1 MDPVE
6 LGFALPR
13 PAGSVPEVEEA
24 VRRAIGVAG
33 GRITFA
39 RLLEICLYHPAR
51 GYYAAFGPET
61 DEHARHPAAD
71 YFTSVDLHPA
81 FGHLLAREAA
91 VHLERLA
98 KEAEG
103 PVRVVEI
110 GAGRGLLARDLLQA
124 LAAERPDTFERVR
137 YLLVEPSPGWLA
149 IQRRNLLPE
158 FASRVEWVRA
168 APPPLALRRVRGLF
182 LSNELFDALPFHVV
196 EGSAQGLR
204 EVYVVAGEGDD
215 APLEEQRGP
224 PSDERLAAALE
235 EEGVELQAAQRG
247 EVSTAAPELAAEV
260 ARALVTGAV
269 LVVDYGDEA
278 LSLYD
283 PRRRPEGT
291 MRCFFRHRLNS
302 EPLRRL
308 GRQDITAH
316 VDFTALARAFAR
328 GGLRVHR
335 VERQGDFLER
345 HGLDALIEKLEADQ
359 PRLARQVYVRHRRAL
374 EALRDPKGLGGNLV
388 LVAWR

>member
-6 LGFALPR
+6 LGYAVPR

-24 VRRAIGVAG
+24 VRLAIAQAG

-39 RLLEICLYHPAR
+39 RLLEICLYEPAR

-81 FGHLLAREAA
+81 FGHLLSREVA

-98 KEAEG
+98 KASPG
-103 PVRVVEI
+103 PLWVVEI
-110 GAGRGLLARDLLQA
+110 GGGRGLLARDLLQA
-124 LAAERPDTFERVR
+124 LAAEHPETFDRVR
-137 YLLVEPSPGWLA
+137 YLLVEQNPGWLT

-158 FASRVEWVRA
+158 FASKVEWVRA

-204 EVYVVAGEGDD
+204 EVYVVVGAGDG
-215 APLEEQRGP
+215 ASLEEAPGP
-224 PSDERLAAALE
+224 LSDARLAARLAD
-235 EEGVELQAAQRG
+235 EGVDLKPAQRG
-247 EVSTAAPELAAEV
+247 EVSTAAEDLAAEL
-260 ARALVTGAV
+260 AGALGSGAV

-283 PRRRPEGT
+283 ARRRPEGT

-302 EPLRRL
+302 EPLKRL

-335 VERQGDFLER
+335 IERQGDFLAR

-359 PRLARQVYVRHRRAL
+359 PGLARESYVRHRRAL